1 MLRGALEMA
10 GRVKRTWSLMQVRF
24 AARPSAA
31 LGLTDRWVSA
41 ALGLTDRWVSAAL
54 GLTDRSGGPGHL
66 SPGLPQIRT

>member
-1 MLRGALEMA
+1 
-10 GRVKRTWSLMQVRF
+10 MQVRF

-66 SPGLPQIRT
+66 SLRLPQIRT